1 MSTFSTPVV
10 TSMQIIPVAGHD
22 SMLMNLSGAHAPF
35 FTRNIVV
42 IKDNSGHTGVGE
54 IPGGRRSVKR
64 WRTPF
69 RWWWV
74 KRWASTKCADSRAH
88 DLADRDAG
96 GRGLQ
101 TFDLRTTIHVVTG
114 IEAAMLDLLGQH
126 LGVNVAS
133 LLGDGQQRSEVEMLG
148 YLFFIGNRKL
158 TPLPYQSQPDEK
170 CDWYRVR
177 HDEAM
182 TPDAV
187 VRGGS
192 RV

>member
-88 DLADRDAG
+88 DLC
-96 GRGLQ
+96 
-101 TFDLRTTIHVVTG
+101 
-114 IEAAMLDLLGQH
+114 
-126 LGVNVAS
+126 
-133 LLGDGQQRSEVEMLG
+133 RS
-148 YLFFIGNRKL
+148 
-158 TPLPYQSQPDEK
+158 
-170 CDWYRVR
+170 
-177 HDEAM
+177 
-182 TPDAV
+182 
-187 VRGGS
+187 
-192 RV
+192 

>member
-54 IPGGRRSVKR
+54 IPGGEKIRKTLEDAIPLVVGKTLGEYKNVLTRV
-64 WRTPF
+64 RTTF
-69 RWWWV
+69 
-74 KRWASTKCADSRAH
+74 
-88 DLADRDAG
+88 ADRDAG
-96 GRGLQ
+96 GSGLQ

-133 LLGDGQQRSEVEMLG
+133 CWATANSAA
-148 YLFFIGNRKL
+148 KW
-158 TPLPYQSQPDEK
+158 K
-170 CDWYRVR
+170 CSATCSLSATANSPRCR
-177 HDEAM
+177 TRA
-182 TPDAV
+182 
-187 VRGGS
+187 S
-192 RV
+192 RTKNATGIVCVTMKR